1 MSGLADVSV
10 FAGAWPFRRLHPT
23 DPAGLKERLAAGG
36 VTRAWIA
43 SAAAIFHADPMP
55 ANEDLA
61 EAVAAANAEAFYI
74 KVAVLD
80 PSLPG
85 WRAGAARC
93 VDELG
98 FRAFKLLPN
107 YHRYGLNDPA
117 AAACAAFAAERQVP
131 VCVQLRMEDERGHHP
146 LAKVPGVEAKDVRAF
161 AERHPAARFLA
172 CGAYTKDLK
181 ALAGPENL
189 WAETSFAESG
199 QALRD
204 AVQAFGARRLCF
216 ASHSPLYVLE
226 AETAKLSV
234 DQQDVSPED
243 LAAIRF
249 GNAQDLLKG

>member
-23 DPAGLKERLAAGG
+23 DPPGLKARLAAGG
-36 VTRAWIA
+36 VTQAWIA
-43 SAAAIFHADPMP
+43 SASGIFHADPMP

-61 EAVAAANAEAFYI
+61 AAVGASAENFYI
-74 KVAVLD
+74 KVAVID

-85 WRAGAARC
+85 WRADAARC
-93 VDELG
+93 LDELG

-107 YHRYGLNDPA
+107 YHRYALDGAA
-117 AAACAAFAAERQVP
+117 AAACVTFAAERKIP

-146 LAKVPGVEAKDVRAF
+146 LVKVPGVEAKDVRAF

>member
-1 MSGLADVSV
+1 MSGLIDVSV

-23 DPAGLKERLAAGG
+23 DPACLQARLAAGG
-36 VTRAWIA
+36 VTQAWIA
-43 SAAAIFHADPMP
+43 SASGIFHADPMP

-61 EAVAAANAEAFYI
+61 EAVAAAKAEAFYI

-85 WRAGAARC
+85 WRADAARC
-93 VDELG
+93 LDAFG

-107 YHRYGLNDPA
+107 YHGYALDGAA
-117 AAACAAFAAERQVP
+117 AAACVTFAAERQFP

-146 LAKVPGVEAKDVRAF
+146 LVKVPGVEAKDVA
-161 AERHPAARFLA
+161 ALAARHPAARFLA

-234 DQQDVSPED
+234 DAQDVSPGD
-243 LAAIRF
+243 LAAIRS
-249 GNAQDLLKG
+249 GNAEALLKG

>member
-10 FAGAWPFRRLHPT
+10 FAGAWPFRRLNPT
-23 DPAGLKERLAAGG
+23 DPAGLKARLAAGG
-36 VTRAWIA
+36 VTQAWIA
-43 SAAAIFHADPMP
+43 SAAAVFHADPMP

-61 EAVAAANAEAFYI
+61 EAIATAKAEAFYI

-85 WRAGAARC
+85 WRADAARC
-93 VDELG
+93 LDALG
-98 FRAFKLLPN
+98 FRAIKLLPN
-107 YHRYGLNDPA
+107 YHRYALDGA
-117 AAACAAFAAERQVP
+117 AAGACVAFAAERQVP

-146 LAKVPGVEAKDVRAF
+146 LVKVPGVEAKDVA
-161 AERHPAARFLA
+161 ALAARHPAARILA
-172 CGAYTKDLK
+172 CGAYGKDLK
-181 ALAGPENL
+181 VLAGPENL

-234 DQQDVSPED
+234 DAQDVSPEE
-243 LAAIRF
+243 LAAIRS
-249 GNAQDLLKG
+249 GNAEALLKG